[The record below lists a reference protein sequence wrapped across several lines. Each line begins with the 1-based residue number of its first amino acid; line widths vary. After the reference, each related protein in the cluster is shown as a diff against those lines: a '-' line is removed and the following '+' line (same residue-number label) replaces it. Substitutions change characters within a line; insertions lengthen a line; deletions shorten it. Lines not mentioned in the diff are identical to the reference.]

1 MNDCRRLQFLPFH
14 LPLFGTMPMNR
25 LTPFLTI
32 LLFWQGLVGCAKV
45 GPDYQPPDTLSPA
58 AWQAQINNGLHV
70 GEADQQILA
79 QWWMAFQD
87 PLLTGFIDQAIRGNL
102 DLEQARAR
110 LLAARAK
117 RDISA
122 AGLLPSLGANGSAT
136 KSHSSSNRGGGTES
150 TSYSSGFD
158 AGWELDLFG
167 GRQRSVEAAEAQL
180 AAGEEDLRAVQVSL
194 LAEVA
199 LNYIEVRTYQT
210 RLQIAGT
217 NLVVQEETLTLTEAR
232 FHSGLVSELALQ
244 QAKHLVA
251 STRAQIPSLQ
261 TGLAKATNTLAVL
274 LGHPPGALTEQLR
287 APVALPVLPV
297 SVAVGIPAKTLQRRP
312 DIRKAERQLAAQTAQ
327 IGVAT
332 AELYPS
338 LRLSGS
344 IGLDALTPG
353 RFFSTDSGRY
363 SFGPSFSWVLFD
375 GGATKA
381 NIHLQS
387 ALQQEALAAY
397 RTTVLAA
404 LEEVENAL
412 VAYAEEQNRHQALQE
427 AAEAAGLAATLAGL
441 QYQGGLVNFTEV
453 LDARRSLL
461 SFQDQL
467 ATSKATMVGNLI
479 RLYKALGGGWTSL
492 DS

>member
-1 MNDCRRLQFLPFH
+1 
-14 LPLFGTMPMNR
+14 MPMNR
-25 LTPFLTI
+25 LLPFLTI
-32 LLFWQGLVGCAKV
+32 FLLWQGLAGCAKV

-58 AWQAQINNGLHV
+58 AWQAEISNGLHV

-79 QWWMAFQD
+79 QWWTVFQD
-87 PLLTGFIDQAIRGNL
+87 PLLTSFIDQAVGGNL

-122 AGLLPSLGANGSAT
+122 AGLLPSLSAGGST
-136 KSHSSSNRGGGTES
+136 TRSHSSSSRGSGTES

-158 AGWELDLFG
+158 AGWEIDLFG
-167 GRQRSVEAAEAQL
+167 GRQRSVEAAEAQFD
-180 AAGEEDLRAVQVSL
+180 AGKEDLRAVQISL

-199 LNYIEVRTYQT
+199 LNYIEVRAYQT

-217 NLVVQEETLTLTEAR
+217 NLGAQEETLALTEAR

-244 QAKHLVA
+244 QAKHLAA
-251 STRAQIPSLQ
+251 STRAQIPGLQ
-261 TGLAKATNTLAVL
+261 TGLAKAANTLAVL
-274 LGHPPGALTEQLR
+274 LGQPPGSLTEQLR
-287 APVALPVLPV
+287 VPVELPVLPV
-297 SVAVGIPAKTLQRRP
+297 AVAIGIPAETLRRRP
-312 DIRKAERQLAAQTAQ
+312 DIGKAERQLAAQTAQ

-338 LRLSGS
+338 LKLNGS
-344 IGLDALTPG
+344 IGLDALSSG
-353 RFFSTDSGRY
+353 KLFSEGSGRY

-397 RTTVLAA
+397 RNTVLAA
-404 LEEVENAL
+404 LEEVEGAL
-412 VAYAEEQNRHQALQE
+412 VAYAQEQNRYQALQE
-427 AAEAAGLAATLAGL
+427 AAEAAGLAVTLVGQ

-467 ATSKATMVGNLI
+467 ATSRATMVGNLI

-492 DS
+492 NTQ

>member
-1 MNDCRRLQFLPFH
+1 
-14 LPLFGTMPMNR
+14 MNR
-25 LTPFLTI
+25 LTPLLTI

-58 AWQAQINNGLHV
+58 AWQAPINNGLHV

-136 KSHSSSNRGGGTES
+136 KSHSSGNRGGGTES

-158 AGWELDLFG
+158 AAWELDLFG
-167 GRQRSVEAAEAQL
+167 GRQRSVEAADAQL

-217 NLVVQEETLTLTEAR
+217 NLVAQEETLALTEAR
-232 FHSGLVSELALQ
+232 FLSGLVSELALQ

-274 LGHPPGALTEQLR
+274 LGHPPGTLNEQLLS
-287 APVALPVLPV
+287 PVEIPVLPV
-297 SVAVGIPAKTLQRRP
+297 SVAVGIPAETLQRRP

-344 IGLDALTPG
+344 IGLDALSSG
-353 RFFSTDSGRY
+353 RFFNSDSGRY

-467 ATSKATMVGNLI
+467 ATSRATMVGNLI

-492 DS
+492 NS